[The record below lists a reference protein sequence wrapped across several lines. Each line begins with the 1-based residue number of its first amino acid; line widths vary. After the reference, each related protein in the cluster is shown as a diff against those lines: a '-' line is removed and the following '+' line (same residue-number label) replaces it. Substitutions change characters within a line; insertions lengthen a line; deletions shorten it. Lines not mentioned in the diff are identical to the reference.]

1 MNKYWLS
8 LAALTL
14 TGTACAASSTDLT
27 VSGTVTPLA
36 CTPSVSSGGLV
47 DYGKISQQ
55 DLNVDRGTRLPL
67 KQLLVTINC
76 DGLSRFALRMGDNRD
91 GTATVNSEVYYG
103 LGLDGSGNRIGL
115 YSISFDPAQ
124 TAVDAMPQVFGTE
137 STTGGLGWRTAN
149 RNPMDIGARSYVGF
163 TDIEGSTA
171 GPVAIRTLSS
181 TVTVHTII
189 AAKQNL
195 DLSRDIHIDGSATLE
210 VVYL

>member
-27 VSGTVTPLA
+27 VSGQVTPLA

-103 LGLDGSGNRIGL
+103 LGRDGSGNRIGL

-171 GPVAIRTLSS
+171 GPAAIRTLSS

>member
-27 VSGTVTPLA
+27 VSGKVTPLA

-91 GTATVNSEVYYG
+91 GTATVNSEIYYG

-115 YSISFDPAQ
+115 YSISFDPTQ